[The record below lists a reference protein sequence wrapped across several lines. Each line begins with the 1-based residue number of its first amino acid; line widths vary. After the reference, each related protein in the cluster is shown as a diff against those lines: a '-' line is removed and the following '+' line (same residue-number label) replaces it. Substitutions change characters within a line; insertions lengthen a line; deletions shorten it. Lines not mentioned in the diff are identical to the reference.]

1 MSSDV
6 NKTLDERGERYG
18 KFRNHAE
25 LSQKLKQEMKKKAT
39 WWDLSPS
46 QQESLEMIANKIAR
60 ILNGDPNYAD
70 NWHDIAGYATLID
83 LQGACLMPG
92 LIDPHAHIVSGA
104 LDGLLLDL
112 SPPNPAPLVQG
123 QPQAYDIAWVQGQL
137 QQAVNAAD
145 PTNGWVLAAGFDA
158 SKLTSWVN
166 LTSRWFAE
174 NMHNPN
180 GIPIIVQAG

>member
-6 NKTLDERGERYG
+6 NKTLDERGEHYG

-83 LQGACLMPG
+83 LQ
-92 LIDPHAHIVSGA
+92 
-104 LDGLLLDL
+104 
-112 SPPNPAPLVQG
+112 
-123 QPQAYDIAWVQGQL
+123 L
-137 QQAVNAAD
+137 QED
-145 PTNGWVLAAGFDA
+145 D
-158 SKLTSWVN
+158 K
-166 LTSRWFAE
+166 
-174 NMHNPN
+174 
-180 GIPIIVQAG
+180 

>member
-25 LSQKLKQEMKKKAT
+25 LSQTLKQAMKKKAT

-60 ILNGDPNYAD
+60 TLNGDPNYAD

-83 LQGACLMPG
+83 LQL
-92 LIDPHAHIVSGA
+92 
-104 LDGLLLDL
+104 
-112 SPPNPAPLVQG
+112 QG
-123 QPQAYDIAWVQGQL
+123 D
-137 QQAVNAAD
+137 D
-145 PTNGWVLAAGFDA
+145 
-158 SKLTSWVN
+158 K
-166 LTSRWFAE
+166 
-174 NMHNPN
+174 
-180 GIPIIVQAG
+180 